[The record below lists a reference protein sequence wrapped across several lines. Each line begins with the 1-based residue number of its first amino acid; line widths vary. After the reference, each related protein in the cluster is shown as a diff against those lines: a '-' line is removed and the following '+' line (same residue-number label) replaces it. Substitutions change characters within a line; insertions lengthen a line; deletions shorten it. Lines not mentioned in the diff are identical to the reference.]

1 MKFETR
7 VRVKL
12 DKDTEG
18 QKLHDAAV
26 VLMELIKNIQHLPG
40 DKVKL
45 ECIDDYHGDYV
56 EYTHEQLMDA
66 FNVINSI
73 AECYDNLEIV
83 PEGCEHNAGD

>member
-1 MKFETR
+1 MKFESR

-12 DKDTEG
+12 DKDNEG

-26 VLMELIKNIQHLPG
+26 LLMALISSMDKLP
-40 DKVKL
+40 DAVKL
-45 ECIDDYHGDYV
+45 ECIDDYLGDYV
-56 EYTHEQLMDA
+56 EYTFDQLMGA

-83 PEGCEHNAGD
+83 PEGCEHNETN

>member
-1 MKFETR
+1 MKFESR

-18 QKLHDAAV
+18 QKMHDAAV
-26 VLMELIKNIQHLPG
+26 LLMALIRSMDNLP
-40 DKVKL
+40 DAVKL
-45 ECIDDYHGDYV
+45 ECIDDYHGDYA
-56 EYTHEQLMDA
+56 EYTDEQLMNA

-83 PEGCEHNAGD
+83 PEGCKHNGE

>member
-1 MKFETR
+1 MKFESR

-12 DKDTEG
+12 DKDNEG

-26 VLMELIKNIQHLPG
+26 LLMALISSMNKLP
-40 DKVKL
+40 DAVKL

-56 EYTHEQLMDA
+56 EYTHEQLIDA

-83 PEGCEHNAGD
+83 PEGCEHNADDN

>member
-1 MKFETR
+1 MKYETHI
-7 VRVKL
+7 RVKL
-12 DKDTEG
+12 DKEAEG
-18 QKLHDAAV
+18 QKLHDAS
-26 VLMELIKNIQHLPG
+26 VLLLSLINSMNNLPEA
-40 DKVKL
+40 VKL

-83 PEGCEHNAGD
+83 PEGCEHNADGN

>member
-1 MKFETR
+1 MKFESR

-12 DKDTEG
+12 DKDKEG
-18 QKLHDAAV
+18 QKLHDASV
-26 VLMELIKNIQHLPG
+26 LLMELIKSMGSLP
-40 DKVKL
+40 DAVKL

-56 EYTHEQLMDA
+56 EYTNEQLMNA

-83 PEGCEHNAGD
+83 PEGSEYNGQ

>member
-1 MKFETR
+1 MEFESR

-12 DKDTEG
+12 DKDKEG
-18 QKLHDAAV
+18 QKLHEAAV
-26 VLMELIKNIQHLPG
+26 MLIKLIDNMDKLP
-40 DKVKL
+40 DAVKL

-56 EYTHEQLMDA
+56 EYTHTQLMDA

-83 PEGCEHNAGD
+83 PEGCEHNADDN

>member
-1 MKFETR
+1 MEFESR

-12 DKDTEG
+12 DKDKEG
-18 QKLHDAAV
+18 QKLHEAAV
-26 VLMELIKNIQHLPG
+26 VLIKLIDNMDKLP
-40 DKVKL
+40 DAVKL

-56 EYTHEQLMDA
+56 EYTHEQLMNA

-83 PEGCEHNAGD
+83 PEGCERSETN

>member
-1 MKFETR
+1 MKYETH

-18 QKLHDAAV
+18 QKMHDAAV
-26 VLMELIKNIQHLPG
+26 LLLTLINSMQNLPEA
-40 DKVKL
+40 VKL

-83 PEGCEHNAGD
+83 PEGCEHNG

>member
-1 MKFETR
+1 MEFESR

-26 VLMELIKNIQHLPG
+26 VMAELIKNMDRLP
-40 DKVKL
+40 DAVKL

-56 EYTHEQLMDA
+56 EYTHEQLMNA

-83 PEGCEHNAGD
+83 PEGAKHEAN

>member
-1 MKFETR
+1 MKYETH

-18 QKLHDAAV
+18 QKLHDAS
-26 VLMELIKNIQHLPG
+26 VLLLSLINSMQNLPEA
-40 DKVKL
+40 VKL

-56 EYTHEQLMDA
+56 EYTHEQLMNA

-83 PEGCEHNAGD
+83 PKGCEYNETN